1 MAAKGNKAAQELWAK
16 REEIVNKHWDEF
28 KSDADMSEAQISAEI
43 IAEAYEK
50 WLYSG
55 QKAEDAA
62 TQKLFTAIRD
72 FFRDIYRSIKAIGGV
87 EVTEEVDA
95 FFREISGLDTDNE
108 VQTLAQ
114 AAGNKQAVD
123 LTAEFGNIKGLTKE
137 NARELINT
145 KLNELINK
153 PLKTGTPP
161 LRIQVTAGNKA
172 HIKKPNV
179 PLKGSGKARHQA
191 VLSVLEKIVSNAEK
205 TDRPGEVD
213 LTHNTRRKTLKHK
226 AKVKEYVYFEA
237 PIQINVTD
245 KNGNIETAVFTVELA
260 TERVKGQNKNLL
272 NLYNVRTKKRSPHTP
287 LSVSAGNNNNITEKE
302 GVVNSKNTLHQK
314 GVNVNFDEIKESQE
328 YKKLKE
334 QIDSDR
340 KIITENADKIAKNID
355 TYLKDPT
362 DDEARRKIYYQ
373 RGISDKT
380 KQKAREVKA
389 ALQKI
394 AEGAEEATL
403 ANLRNDL
410 EQYGGTNDV
419 TFKFGDEKKGIR
431 HIAEKHGFK
440 TLLQVFDS
448 VVDGEVIK
456 FVKGKKTVHILKN
469 GIEAVLSLDE
479 HGNKKT
485 WLLTGWDNKIS
496 PEEERQFRTNLNS
509 AQNTPT
515 FSRRDLVAGLN
526 NSITDTEEN
535 LKWETFYQRGYH
547 GTPYEFDE
555 LATEQVKG
563 QDKNLLDLYN
573 VHIKRNPAG
582 MHLSTFPQGFSKDS
596 ITDKNGKIKAY
607 FINFEGEL
615 KHTTN
620 SEGKAIGKSFAEIY
634 NFYRWFGDSKAV
646 DEQGRPLV
654 VYHGTSK
661 DFEIF
666 KNTNKRFRNKYDNY
680 EVKDVRGFYFTPDIK
695 SAEVYSQADEGTPNI
710 KEVYLSLKK
719 PKVYN
724 NYEDIAFITSEKVS
738 ELKKAGYDGAV
749 YKDRGEF
756 GETDSSMTEYVVF
769 EANQIKST
777 DNRGT
782 FDPNED
788 NIYYQRKKKVQADKE
803 QKVRDRKAAESGA
816 VCETAKK

>member
-95 FFREISGLDTDNE
+95 FFREISGLNNDMDGGVLTQRGIRKGVSIKEDLQVLGYNDDVFFAGKVFVPASSDMSKINKYKE
-108 VQTLAQ
+108 IIDKKQKSIKVIDLGRTPQKLVESGLPQRNITIDYSVIAKAQ
-114 AAGNKQAVD
+114 NGKNVGHD
-123 LTAEFGNIKGLTKE
+123 LTSDMLKAIPEQLYNPIGVMYSRTESGSVVVITEIKD
-137 NARELINT
+137 
-145 KLNELINK
+145 
-153 PLKTGTPP
+153 
-161 LRIQVTAGNKA
+161 
-172 HIKKPNV
+172 
-179 PLKGSGKARHQA
+179 KGGYPVIVA
-191 VLSVLEKIVSNAEK
+191 VRL
-205 TDRPGEVD
+205 
-213 LTHNTRRKTLKHK
+213 NTRGSSNTIIHS
-226 AKVKEYVYFEA
+226 
-237 PIQINVTD
+237 I
-245 KNGNIETAVFTVELA
+245 
-260 TERVKGQNKNLL
+260 
-272 NLYNVRTKKRSPHTP
+272 RSVH
-287 LSVSAGNNNNITEKE
+287 GRN
-302 GVVNSKNTLHQK
+302 
-314 GVNVNFDEIKESQE
+314 NFDELFGLS
-328 YKKLKE
+328 
-334 QIDSDR
+334 
-340 KIITENADKIAKNID
+340 
-355 TYLKDPT
+355 
-362 DDEARRKIYYQ
+362 
-373 RGISDKT
+373 
-380 KQKAREVKA
+380 
-389 ALQKI
+389 I
-394 AEGAEEATL
+394 AEGKLIKIDLKKAESLPQAYR
-403 ANLRNDL
+403 A
-410 EQYGGTNDV
+410 V
-419 TFKFGDEKKGIR
+419 
-431 HIAEKHGFK
+431 IARGSENSPKH
-440 TLLQVFDS
+440 
-448 VVDGEVIK
+448 
-456 FVKGKKTVHILKN
+456 N
-469 GIEAVLSLDE
+469 
-479 HGNKKT
+479 
-485 WLLTGWDNKIS
+485 
-496 PEEERQFRTNLNS
+496 
-509 AQNTPT
+509 
-515 FSRRDLVAGLN
+515 
-526 NSITDTEEN
+526 
-535 LKWETFYQRGYH
+535 
-547 GTPYEFDE
+547 
-555 LATEQVKG
+555 
-563 QDKNLLDLYN
+563 
-573 VHIKRNPAG
+573 
-582 MHLSTFPQGFSKDS
+582 
-596 ITDKNGKIKAY
+596 ITDKNGKIKVD
-607 FINFEGEL
+607 FITING
-615 KHTTN
+615 KKRPTTN
-620 SEGKAIGKSFAEIY
+620 SEGKAIGNTVFSIH

-782 FDPNED
+782 FAPNED

-803 QKVRDRKAAESGA
+803 QKVRDRKAAETGA

>member
-95 FFREISGLDTDNE
+95 FFREISGLNNDIDGGVLT
-108 VQTLAQ
+108 QRGIRRGPAI
-114 AAGNKQAVD
+114 VD
-123 LTAEFGNIKGLTKE
+123 LSAEFAEVAQLPAEERGKAVEKALKE
-137 NARELINT
+137 IIGRAMDT
-145 KLNELINK
+145 A
-153 PLKTGTPP
+153 TPP
-161 LRIQVTAGNKA
+161 LQIQVTAGNKA
-172 HIKKPNV
+172 HVVSSNIK
-179 PLKGSGKARHQA
+179 LKKGQLKRHQGA
-191 VLSVLEKIVSNAEK
+191 LLTLEKIVNTAKRSPK
-205 TDRPGEVD
+205 KGEVD
-213 LTHNTRRKTLKHK
+213 LSHNTSQRTIAHK
-226 AKVKEYVYFEA
+226 QNVEEYVYFET
-237 PIQINVTD
+237 IVQI
-245 KNGNIETAVFTVELA
+245 
-260 TERVKGQNKNLL
+260 GQ
-272 NLYNVRTKKRSPHTP
+272 
-287 LSVSAGNNNNITEKE
+287 E
-302 GVVNSKNTLHQK
+302 
-314 GVNVNFDEIKESQE
+314 E
-328 YKKLKE
+328 YL
-334 QIDSDR
+334 I
-340 KIITENADKIAKNID
+340 
-355 TYLKDPT
+355 
-362 DDEARRKIYYQ
+362 
-373 RGISDKT
+373 
-380 KQKAREVKA
+380 
-389 ALQKI
+389 
-394 AEGAEEATL
+394 
-403 ANLRNDL
+403 
-410 EQYGGTNDV
+410 
-419 TFKFGDEKKGIR
+419 
-431 HIAEKHGFK
+431 
-440 TLLQVFDS
+440 
-448 VVDGEVIK
+448 
-456 FVKGKKTVHILKN
+456 
-469 GIEAVLSLDE
+469 
-479 HGNKKT
+479 
-485 WLLTGWDNKIS
+485 
-496 PEEERQFRTNLNS
+496 
-509 AQNTPT
+509 
-515 FSRRDLVAGLN
+515 
-526 NSITDTEEN
+526 
-535 LKWETFYQRGYH
+535 
-547 GTPYEFDE
+547 E

-573 VHIKRNPAG
+573 VHIKRNPATT
-582 MHLSTFPQGFSKDS
+582 HLSALPQGFSKNS

-620 SEGKAIGKSFAEIY
+620 SEGKAIGKSFADVY
-634 NFYRWFGDSKAV
+634 NFYRWFGDSKVV

-782 FDPNED
+782 FAPNED
-788 NIYYQRKKKVQADKE
+788 NIYYQRKKQVQADKE
-803 QKVRDRKAAESGA
+803 QKVRDRKAAETGA